1 MKMTLSSSKITLVL
15 ALLVLIISKC
25 EAKRGDM
32 EDTEEFDVDENFEE
46 MTFDNISGGQA
57 GNNTSDEDPNST
69 RVMKSVLFNE
79 EELEEE
85 IANAENSPGISTWK
99 IVLIIV
105 GSVFGVVLLIS
116 LVILALKN
124 ALQGSPRRNVEEA
137 KESVEDEE
145 GNTAEE
151 RNERVKVSFTKEF
164 KEKDNED
171 KLS

>member
-1 MKMTLSSSKITLVL
+1 MTLSFSKTTQVLTL
-15 ALLVLIISKC
+15 LLLIINISQC

-32 EDTEEFDVDENFEE
+32 EDTEEFDLGENLEE
-46 MTFDNISGGQA
+46 MTIDNIGGGQG
-57 GNNTSDEDPNST
+57 GNDTSDEDTNST

-124 ALQGSPRRNVEEA
+124 ALQGSPRRNVGEA